1 MELLLLVLG
10 GIILFG
16 ATTTVRIVN
25 QGDQILIERL
35 GRFHSR
41 WAPGLHFLV
50 PLIDRIAYRETTK
63 EQVLDVQPQKCIT
76 SDNVSLE
83 ADAIVYWRIMD
94 MERACYAVADIR
106 AALVN
111 LVLTAL
117 RSEIGKLELDETFS
131 SRAEINQ
138 TLLLQLDEATDPW
151 GIKVTRV
158 EVKNI
163 TPSRTVLDS
172 MELQMAAER
181 KKRAVILDS
190 EGDKQSKINTA
201 EGAAQSA
208 LIAAE
213 ADKKQQLLRAEG
225 TAQALKAIAETLN
238 NPLAREALQFYLA
251 QDYLDT
257 AQQVGKSP
265 SSKVVFLDP
274 ASMTGALSGLMNI
287 LSNTPE
293 ASYTPLNLPQG
304 TNLRD
309 YYAKNPVRP
318 AQPPHES

>member
-1 MELLLLVLG
+1 MDVLLLILGGLGLAVLG
-10 GIILFG
+10 SS
-16 ATTTVRIVN
+16 ARIVN
-25 QGDQILIERL
+25 QGDQTLVERL
-35 GRFHSR
+35 GRFHAR
-41 WAPGLHFLV
+41 WEPGLHFLI
-50 PLIDRIAYRETTK
+50 PLLDRMAYRETTK

-83 ADAIVYWRIMD
+83 ADAILYWRIVD
-94 MERACYAVADIR
+94 IERACYAVADIR

-138 TLLLQLDEATDPW
+138 ILLTQLDEATDPW

-181 KKRAVILDS
+181 NKRAVILNS
-190 EGDKQSKINTA
+190 EGDKQSKINSA
-201 EGAAQSA
+201 EGTAQSS

-213 ADKKQQLLRAEG
+213 AEKKQQLLRAEG
-225 TAQALKAIAETLN
+225 VAQALQTIASTLDTY
-238 NPLAREALQFYLA
+238 PAAREALQFYLA
-251 QDYLDT
+251 QNYLDT
-257 AQQVGKSP
+257 TQKVGQSP
-265 SSKVVFLDP
+265 SSKVMFMDP
-274 ASMTGALSGLMNI
+274 NSISGSLNGLMSV
-287 LSNTPE
+287 LSKVD
-293 ASYTPLNLPQG
+293 SQPLNLPADN
-304 TNLRD
+304 TLL
-309 YYAKNPVRP
+309 
-318 AQPPHES
+318 QPLKPLSHEKP

>member
-1 MELLLLVLG
+1 MEVIFVLGIVGLVL
-10 GIILFG
+10 L
-16 ATTTVRIVN
+16 ATSLRIVN
-25 QGDQILIERL
+25 QGNQILVERL
-35 GRFHSR
+35 GKFHTR
-41 WAPGLHFLV
+41 WMPGLHFLV
-50 PLIDRIAYRETTK
+50 PLLDRIAYQETTK

-83 ADAIVYWRIMD
+83 ADAILYWRIVN

-117 RSEIGKLELDETFS
+117 RSEIGKLELDQTFA

-138 TLLLQLDEATDPW
+138 TLLIQLDEATDPW

-190 EGDKQSKINTA
+190 EGDKQSKINSA

-213 ADKKQQLLRAEG
+213 AEKKRQLLKAEG
-225 TAQALKAIAETLN
+225 TAQALQTIAETLKN
-238 NPLAREALQFYLA
+238 DPQAREALQFYLA
-251 QDYLDT
+251 QDYLNT

-265 SSKVVFLDP
+265 SSKVVFMDP
-274 ASMTGALSGLMNI
+274 NSMAGSLSGL
-287 LSNTPE
+287 LSMLSPE
-293 ASYTPLNLPQG
+293 PAAAPLSLP
-304 TNLRD
+304 LSK
-309 YYAKNPVRP
+309 KNDDLTD
-318 AQPPHES
+318 HLTKLN